1 MAHIEGPSELTPLV
15 MNWRP
20 LVRFLPFALL
30 IDGAAA
36 YVGWLIWRIIT

>member
-1 MAHIEGPSELTPLV
+1 MCMAHVDGPNEDTKLR

-30 IDGAAA
+30 IDGVVF
-36 YVGWLIWRIIT
+36 YVGWLIW